1 MPHPL
6 ITDYLDDSTLAAQAA
21 GALAEDLGGGDL
33 TAALIP
39 ETTRL
44 TATVVCREHA
54 VVCGRPFFDAVFAAL
69 ARQLTAKPGP
79 QHNWASEGTVSTAD
93 SGSLAASDSGS
104 RSGANSG
111 PVAGLNT
118 GADSTPEAGM
128 ATLPK
133 AVRIDW
139 QVEDG
144 AEVCP
149 DTILCTLEGPAR
161 MLLSGER
168 TALNFLQC
176 LSGTATETARW
187 VEAISGTG
195 ARILDTR
202 KTLPGLRAAQKY
214 AVACG
219 GGQNHRVGLFDAVLI
234 KENHIAAAGSI
245 AAAMQSVSAAT
256 SGREIKFV
264 EVEVESLAELD
275 QALAAGARRILLDN
289 FTPEA
294 LVHAVQQTAGRAE
307 LEASGN
313 LTLENAR
320 MIASTGVDYLSVGA
334 LTKHVR
340 AVDLSMRF
348 VEGARG

>member
-6 ITDYLDDSTLAAQAA
+6 ITDYLDASTLVAQAA

-69 ARQLTAKPGP
+69 ARQLIAKSAP

-93 SGSLAASDSGS
+93 
-104 RSGANSG
+104 SG

-144 AEVCP
+144 AEVSP
-149 DTILCTLEGPAR
+149 DTVLCTLEGPAR

-187 VEAISGTG
+187 VEAIAGTG

-256 SGREIKFV
+256 SGGEVKFV

-294 LVHAVQQTAGRAE
+294 LVQAVQQTAGRAE

-348 VEGARG
+348 VEGAAG